1 MIGLCATV
9 PESQA
14 KRGQTME
21 QALTVSGFGDRDTT
35 CAMVGGIVSLY
46 CGIENISPAWR
57 QTRESFPD
65 WLFID

>member
-1 MIGLCATV
+1 
-9 PESQA
+9 
-14 KRGQTME
+14 ME